1 MTDTTFTHDTDLPP
15 VTVAILVCPG
25 YMPVDIIG
33 IHAVFGTAP
42 NATVHLVWKNLDEVI
57 GFPTFPSRATTTFSD
72 CPADLDV
79 IWTGAVAPETFDD
92 EETLEFLADRGSRAR
107 WVGGNCG
114 GTLLLGAAGLLQGYR
129 ATSNFQQKHL
139 LERFG
144 AIPAEGNVVID
155 RNRIT
160 AGPLTGSVEAALL
173 LAQRFYGDDA
183 AREMEL
189 QAEYAP
195 QPIFGVGRPDLAG
208 PVLTE
213 RAMAHSAAMAAPY
226 NDAIDRAAKRLGTL
240 VA

>member
-1 MTDTTFTHDTDLPP
+1 MTDTTFSHDTDLPP

-33 IHAVFGTAP
+33 IHTVFGTAP
-42 NATVHLVWKNLDEVI
+42 GATVHLVWKDLDEI
-57 GFPTFPSRATTTFSD
+57 TGFPTFPT
-72 CPADLDV
+72 
-79 IWTGAVAPETFDD
+79 
-92 EETLEFLADRGSRAR
+92 
-107 WVGGNCG
+107 
-114 GTLLLGAAGLLQGYR
+114 R

-144 AIPAEGNVVID
+144 AIPADGNVVID

-208 PVLTE
+208 PELTQ
-213 RAMAHSAAMAAPY
+213 RALDHSAAIVRPY
-226 NDAIDRAAKRLGTL
+226 VEAIDRAAKRLGA
-240 VA
+240 VSV